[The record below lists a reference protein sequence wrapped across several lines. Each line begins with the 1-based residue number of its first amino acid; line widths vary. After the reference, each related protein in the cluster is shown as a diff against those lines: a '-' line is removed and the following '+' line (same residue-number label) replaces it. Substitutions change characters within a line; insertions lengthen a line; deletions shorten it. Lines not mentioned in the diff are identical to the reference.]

1 LFCRSTGSRSAAR
14 CEAACHLP
22 ASQSV
27 IERIES
33 IRQSLNS
40 NQFGLPIS
48 CINESIIAQV
58 FRKVRVIR
66 ANQRVN
72 QSMIIA
78 ASLSHILQVTNIAA
92 SSMEYGASSN
102 HSSSFDQ
109 GF

>member
-58 FRKVRVIR
+58 FRI
-66 ANQRVN
+66 N